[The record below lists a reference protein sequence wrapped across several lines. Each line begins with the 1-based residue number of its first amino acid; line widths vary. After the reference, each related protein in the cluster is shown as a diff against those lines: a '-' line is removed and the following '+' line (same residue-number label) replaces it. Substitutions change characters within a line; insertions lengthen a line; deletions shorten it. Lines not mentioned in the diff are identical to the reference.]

1 MEQTRKGNAMA
12 RLTTQQCH
20 QSIAAAGPSVKKIA
34 DGGGLYLFV
43 KNGRAYWTWQFRNGD
58 GWSSKGFGAFPSV
71 TPKAARE
78 AAEAYRVALRSGTV
92 MAPAVKPRQARAAV
106 TGKTFAE
113 VVPQWLGARGNAWK
127 PKGIA
132 ERRGMVQGDHA
143 LSLATM
149 DIAQITQADVLTALA
164 NETPRQHANK
174 RGWLA
179 DLFSFAK
186 VQGWRTGDNP
196 ARFDKDMLRGFAK
209 VEKKKHHAAV
219 EWTELPGVFAALPD
233 TVAGNAVR
241 FTALTVARAGEVEG
255 ATWKEIVSDN
265 GNSAWVIPAERMKA
279 GKAHR
284 VPLTP
289 QALAL
294 LGARGADDAPLFTLV
309 SNAMLNALKKTKP
322 GSTVHG
328 LRATFKTWA
337 SENDKD
343 RELTERSLAHDFGS
357 KVENAY
363 QRSDLF
369 DRRRALMEEWSAFVA
384 GQ

>member
-1 MEQTRKGNAMA
+1 MA

-20 QSIAAAGPSVKKIA
+20 QAIAAAGPSVKKIA

-58 GWSSKGFGAFPSV
+58 GWSSKGFGAFPTVS
-71 TPKAARE
+71 PKAARE

-92 MAPAVKPRQARAAV
+92 MTPAVKRRQARAAV
-106 TGKTFAE
+106 VGKTFAAA
-113 VVPQWLGARGNAWK
+113 VADWLAARGNAWK
-127 PKGIA
+127 PKGAA
-132 ERRGMVQGDHA
+132 ERRGMAQGDHA
-143 LSLATM
+143 LSFATM
-149 DIAQITQADVLTALA
+149 DIATITQTDVLVALA
-164 NETPRQHANK
+164 NETPGQHAIK
-174 RGWLA
+174 RRWLA

-186 VQGWRTGDNP
+186 VQGWRTGENP
-196 ARFDKDMLRGFAK
+196 ASFDKDMLRGFAK

-255 ATWKEIVSDN
+255 ATWKEIVGEN
-265 GNSAWVIPAERMKA
+265 GSAAWIIPADRMKA

-289 QALAL
+289 AALAL
-294 LGARGADDAPLFTLV
+294 LGDRGADDAPLFKLV
-309 SNAMLNALKKTKP
+309 SNSMLFAIKKVSP

-337 SENDKD
+337 SEAGKD
-343 RELTERSLAHDFGS
+343 RELTERSLAHEFGN

-369 DRRRALMEEWSAFVA
+369 DRRRVLMEEWSAFVT